1 MVHNGQAVVEGNY
14 EELFQKLDELT
25 GALST
30 MQSTLL
36 ALQNKAW
43 VADAKEVSHSLK
55 PGSLSIV
62 SVGRSWDIN

>member
-36 ALQNKAW
+36 AASEQ
-43 VADAKEVSHSLK
+43 SL
-55 PGSLSIV
+55 
-62 SVGRSWDIN
+62 GR